1 MTYLTLLD
9 ALPCPPQAFNE
20 ARHLSSAADAFAADL
35 LVEAVAWAKPDGP
48 GASGLGAGRGK
59 QHLRTDHLD
68 FRVSMPATVSALHR
82 VALQNKGSPSTI
94 TLALVVACR
103 YTV

>member
-1 MTYLTLLD
+1 M
-9 ALPCPPQAFNE
+9 
-20 ARHLSSAADAFAADL
+20 SSAADAFAADL

-68 FRVSMPATVSALHR
+68 FRVSMSMPAAVAALHR
-82 VALQNKGSPSTI
+82 VELQNKGGPTVACHAAS
-94 TLALVVACR
+94 ALVVACR
-103 YTV
+103 YMLPLLWLR